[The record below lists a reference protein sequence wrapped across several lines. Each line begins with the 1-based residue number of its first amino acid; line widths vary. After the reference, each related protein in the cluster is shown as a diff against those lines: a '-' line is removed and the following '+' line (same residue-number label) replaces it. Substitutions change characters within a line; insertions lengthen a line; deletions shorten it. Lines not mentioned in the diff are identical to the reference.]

1 MKTYKRIFIMLF
13 GVVLFGLPN
22 VVRAYTI
29 ELGESD
35 KKANE
40 ASIPINIKLEE
51 SDTLPLSI
59 TNVKCDTN
67 YEGVECSLS
76 GYLYDN
82 KSKAFLLDETVR
94 DGQRI
99 GTLVLTNTEE
109 SQASGVTTTLSYAGK
124 TVTSKAMTL
133 GAMVK
138 EKPKST
144 NAKLSKVTV
153 SKGAISPTFNPETLE
168 YTVYDVSDTVNSI
181 IFNYDCQDANCSVEI
196 DGGVSVE
203 GQQKVTLNIGENII
217 TLKSTAEDGNST
229 VKYTFKVFR
238 GETTFN
244 SAKLK
249 SLVIGDYELSP
260 KFDKDKYEYTATVP
274 YSLVTLATAVA
285 YEAED
290 ENAKVEVK
298 GHDNLVVGE
307 NTIEISVKNALDT
320 ETKVYKIVVTRLND
334 QDIIV
339 KFYKDGKIKFI
350 DADQQEKELTEEEF
364 EKQYPDEWAKIKNKT
379 YEFDEDGNIK
389 KEEADTNSTDDK
401 KDKKGN
407 KTWLIILLVVLG
419 IVIIG
424 VSGFFIFKKPS
435 DKKGKKDD
443 NNKDNKDEEKT
454 DEVKD
459 ETEEPVEIKNVDDD
473 LLNLAEE
480 QDDIRENPEAE
491 LSYDVEKEI
500 ESVEHVATKR
510 NLDDTID
517 IDEALSDLMSTR
529 QYNFDD
535 EEEK

>member
-22 VVRAYTI
+22 AVRAYTL
-29 ELGESD
+29 ELGEID

-40 ASIPINIKLEE
+40 ASIPINIKLDEGE
-51 SDTLPLSI
+51 KASAI

-67 YEGVECSLS
+67 YEGVECSISGLS
-76 GYLYDN
+76 YDAKAN
-82 KSKAFLLDETVR
+82 AFLLDETVTN
-94 DGQRI
+94 GQRI
-99 GTLVLTNTEE
+99 ATMIITNTEE
-109 SQASGVTTTLSYAGK
+109 SQASGVTATLNYADK
-124 TVTSKAMTL
+124 TVTTSKAMTL

-138 EKPKST
+138 EVPKSS

-153 SKGAISPTFNPETLE
+153 SKGAISPSFAPETLD
-168 YTVYDVSDTVNSI
+168 YTVYDVPDTVNSI
-181 IFNYDCQDANCSVEI
+181 IFNYDCQDKNCSVEM
-196 DGGVSVE
+196 DGGVSIE

-217 TLKSTAEDGNST
+217 KLKSTAEDGTST
-229 VKYTFKVFR
+229 VTYSFKVFR

-249 SLVIGDYELSP
+249 SLVIGDYEISP
-260 KFDKDKYEYTATVP
+260 KFDKDTYEYTATVP
-274 YSLVTLATAVA
+274 YSLITLTTSIA
-285 YEAED
+285 YESED
-290 ENAKVEVK
+290 ENATVEVK

-307 NTIEISVKNALDT
+307 NTIEISVKNKLDT

-339 KFYKDGKIKFI
+339 KFYKDGIIKFI
-350 DADQQEKELTEEEF
+350 DAEEKEKELTEEEF

-389 KEEADTNSTDDK
+389 VKEKDTTQTENKEDK
-401 KDKKGN
+401 KDS
-407 KTWLIILLVVLG
+407 KTWLVVLLVVLG
-419 IVIIG
+419 IAIIG

-435 DKKGKKDD
+435 DKKGKKD
-443 NNKDNKDEEKT
+443 KDNKEEVKPTEEK
-454 DEVKD
+454 
-459 ETEEPVEIKNVDDD
+459 EEPVEIKDVDDD
-473 LLNLAEE
+473 LLNLAED

-500 ESVEHVATKR
+500 ESVEHIATKR

-535 EEEK
+535 EDEK